1 MSFRRRNLSCQRRLV
16 SSLFSWMPAFAGMTV
31 FIFSSSLQAELK
43 IDQKLPIQ
51 IQSDKASFERL
62 NRQAVHEGNV
72 VMVQGN
78 QTVYADKLIVK
89 KDIQGKD
96 TLVNAIGNPA
106 IFLGKV
112 ENEPEP
118 VRATAK
124 MIHYYPDKQLIILEG
139 DAQIT
144 HLQDKFQG
152 PMLSYQLDKQIVT
165 ASKHSKDRP
174 TITIQPRPTKKS

>member
-1 MSFRRRNLSCQRRLV
+1 MMDCSIAMTRSILVAMVFLV
-16 SSLFSWMPAFAGMTV
+16 SFPAHADFKA
-31 FIFSSSLQAELK
+31 
-43 IDQKLPIQ
+43 DQKLPIQ

-62 NRQAVHEGNV
+62 NRQAMHEGNV

-89 KDIQGKD
+89 KDMLGKE
-96 TLVNAIGNPA
+96 TMINAIGNPA
-106 IFLGKV
+106 IFLGKM
-112 ENEPEP
+112 EGEPEP
-118 VRATAK
+118 LRATAK
-124 MIHYYPDKQLIILEG
+124 IIHYHPDKQLIVLEG

-165 ASKHSKDRP
+165 AAKQSKERP
-174 TITIQPRPTKKS
+174 TITIQPRTKKS